1 MEQPI
6 EQPIEQTIKY
16 SSYTEA
22 QKKATNKYRVA
33 NKDKINE
40 TRKAYY
46 KKRKENDKEF
56 IEYKRTK
63 AREYYHKKKQ
73 IAEHAKQN
81 AKLECEEQE
90 RKDLM
95 DAINKA
101 EAERVAKEA
110 EEKIEADK
118 KLPGQL
124 FKKVVK
130 SRKASQKKSL

>member
-1 MEQPI
+1 M

-73 IAEHAKQN
+73 IAEHAKEN
-81 AKLECEEQE
+81 AKKECKDKELQE
-90 RKDLM
+90 LM
-95 DAINKA
+95 EAINKA
-101 EAERVAKEA
+101 EAERIELEA
-110 EEKIEADK
+110 NEKIEADK
-118 KLPGQL
+118 KIVDKPVI
-124 FKKVVK
+124 KKVIK
-130 SRKASQKKSL
+130 SKNASQ